1 MSPIIPLNHKFKT
14 NSSQRVTPLTEVRA
28 NFCVFSRQFSEQKT
42 NKSLVQSCWGKIL
55 QVFLYSRW
63 RKCTINQHIQSSLWK
78 NFNQFEIYP
87 YDSLPSALLVAG
99 NYLEIAA
106 ACLNLG

>member
-55 QVFLYSRW
+55 QVFFVL
-63 RKCTINQHIQSSLWK
+63 
-78 NFNQFEIYP
+78 
-87 YDSLPSALLVAG
+87 ALAEM
-99 NYLEIAA
+99 YY
-106 ACLNLG
+106 

>member
-55 QVFLYSRW
+55 QVFFGARADGNVLLISTFNRPYGRILISL
-63 RKCTINQHIQSSLWK
+63 KSIHTIHCHQRC
-78 NFNQFEIYP
+78 
-87 YDSLPSALLVAG
+87 SLP
-99 NYLEIAA
+99 ETT
-106 ACLNLG
+106 